1 MDENELKAI
10 WQKNEEVSLDK
21 IDFEVI
27 KQRSI
32 ASQNKLKQRLR
43 KEVIVCVIIYLALL
57 PIFYFNPKVLFLTP
71 FLILI
76 WVWYLWE
83 INRINQIET
92 NFQNL
97 ENLREILQTK
107 RKYLRGYF
115 QRTRYLN
122 WICAPILLFLS
133 LIVFTSW
140 DQMLQNPRPFFNIL
154 ILVEFVV
161 IIFVEIWL
169 RIVYKPFLDE
179 IEDLLRQLNELT

>member
-10 WQKNEEVSLDK
+10 WQKSEKVSVNK

-27 KQRSI
+27 KQKSI
-32 ASQNKLKQRLR
+32 ASQNKLKKRFK
-43 KEVIVCVIIYLALL
+43 KEVIVCFIVYAALL

-83 INRINQIET
+83 LKRINQIEMD
-92 NFQNL
+92 FQNH

-115 QRTRYLN
+115 QRNRYLS
-122 WICAPILLFLS
+122 WICAPILLLLS

-140 DQMLQNPRPFFNIL
+140 DQMLQNPRPFLNIL
-154 ILVEFVV
+154 ILVEVV
-161 IIFVEIWL
+161 VVIFVEIWL
-169 RIVYKPFLDE
+169 RIAYKPFLDE
-179 IEDLLRQLNELT
+179 IEDLLRQLNESP